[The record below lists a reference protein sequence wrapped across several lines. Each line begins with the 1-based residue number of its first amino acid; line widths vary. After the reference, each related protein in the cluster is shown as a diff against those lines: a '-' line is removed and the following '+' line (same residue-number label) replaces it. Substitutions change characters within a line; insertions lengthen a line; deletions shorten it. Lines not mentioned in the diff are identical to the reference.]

1 MILGAIF
8 LNQGTLDAIFDGI
21 FREFAQIFKD
31 FVKVLTD
38 FGQISTD
45 FARIFRDF
53 ARIFTNSKLLGVHLY
68 PLHPRLLHHWLQTF
82 FDAELTGIFVTV
94 INNQFLI
101 YIEAIQ
107 GWWKFTSNLRD
118 REVMS
123 RRTGERNSARSIL
136 HEIATHFSFRRAS
149 FEKNL

>member
-68 PLHPRLLHHWLQTF
+68 PLHPRLLHH
-82 FDAELTGIFVTV
+82 
-94 INNQFLI
+94 
-101 YIEAIQ
+101 
-107 GWWKFTSNLRD
+107 
-118 REVMS
+118 
-123 RRTGERNSARSIL
+123 
-136 HEIATHFSFRRAS
+136 
-149 FEKNL
+149 